1 MNSSLSDLT
10 VLDLSRALSGPFCTM
25 ALGDLGARVIKVEP
39 LPEGDMARQWGPMD
53 RGISTYFLS
62 ANRNKQGVAVDF
74 RKPEGL
80 ALLRELALKSDV
92 VVENFRVGTM
102 EKMGLSYDA
111 LAAENPRLIMASIS
125 GFGRTGPAKNWAG
138 FDQIAQGYSGFMS
151 LTGTPESGPTRVGV
165 PLGDMVAGMWL
176 TVGILSALHQRESS
190 GRGQHVDVSL
200 LAGLMSLLTVQ
211 AQRYLNLGEVPRP
224 NGNAHPTIAPYGT
237 FLTADGPLNLAPATE
252 GMWKK
257 LCELLGSPELVNDA
271 RFLDNAGR
279 MKNAA
284 ALKALLEA
292 GLAQHTRAEW
302 TEIFIKN
309 GIPAGPINTMKDVFA
324 EPQVQAAGIVEH
336 VLHPILGELAHV
348 GLPLRFSADAEQRS
362 VRAAAPALGENT
374 DAVLRALGFSAER
387 IAELQ
392 RGGVINAPAA

>member
-102 EKMGLSYDA
+102 EKMGLGYGA
-111 LAAENPRLIMASIS
+111 LAAANPRLIMASIS

-176 TVGILSALHQRESS
+176 TVGILSALHQRENS
-190 GRGQHVDVSL
+190 GKGQHVDVSL

-257 LCELLGSPELVNDA
+257 LCELLGAPELVQDA

-292 GLAQHTRAEW
+292 GLKDHTRAEW

-336 VLHPILGELAHV
+336 VLHPILGELSHV

-362 VRAAAPALGENT
+362 VRSVAPALGENT
-374 DAVLRALGFSAER
+374 DEVLRALGFSAAR
-387 IAELQ
+387 IAEL
-392 RGGVINAPAA
+392 RRDGVINAPAA